1 MPCRRLD
8 VVSLSDPKVKEALKG
23 FEKLRIDTGEQPAVA
38 ETFEIKSV
46 PVLVAI
52 GPDGKELARK
62 NGYQDP
68 DAVIAFL
75 EEAKSKIVKP

>member
-38 ETFEIKSV
+38 ETFDPTTLRLSQSQ
-46 PVLVAI
+46 
-52 GPDGKELARK
+52 KET
-62 NGYQDP
+62 
-68 DAVIAFL
+68 
-75 EEAKSKIVKP
+75 KIWMTSALNS